1 MRWMRQIKI
10 RLREA
15 PRVLVRRTGRS
26 CGPRAASYVGG
37 QATALA
43 LEAGADEVLKKPLL
57 ARELDISLDRTGT
70 DPKVTALVYV
80 AARAPGA

>member
-1 MRWMRQIKI
+1 MANVRKKMRWMRQIKI

-26 CGPRAASYVGG
+26 ADHELRVSEERF
-37 QATALA
+37 ALA

-57 ARELDISLDRTGT
+57 TRELDISLDRVLRSRCGT
-70 DPKVTALVYV
+70 RDAE
-80 AARAPGA
+80 